1 LLLQGLGVSHSTGLV
16 VDSDQS
22 SGGVNIRVDTSHIIS
37 ISGLVVGDVGQ
48 LIVVSNLEFIGIVG
62 PGSGGLLDGSYLAT
76 S

>member
-1 LLLQGLGVSHSTGLV
+1 LLFQGLGVSHSTGLV

-37 ISGLVVGDVGQ
+37 ISGLIVGDVGQ
-48 LIVVSNLEFIGIVG
+48 LIIVSNLEFIGIVG
-62 PGSGGLLDGSYLAT
+62 PGSGGLLDSSYLAA